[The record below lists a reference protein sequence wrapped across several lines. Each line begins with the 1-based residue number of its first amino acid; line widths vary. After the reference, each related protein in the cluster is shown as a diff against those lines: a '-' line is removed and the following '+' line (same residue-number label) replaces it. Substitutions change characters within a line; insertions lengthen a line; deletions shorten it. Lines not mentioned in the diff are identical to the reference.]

1 MLLTPQPVFDA
12 EAVPHAE
19 PLLFFCQFDGQR
31 RVGHGGHRNSHG
43 NFSWIIQ
50 RKRNLLSSVPEEYV
64 KAEVEVEVKV
74 EVKVELWRY
83 GKNEVK

>member
-1 MLLTPQPVFDA
+1 
-12 EAVPHAE
+12 
-19 PLLFFCQFDGQR
+19 
-31 RVGHGGHRNSHG
+31 
-43 NFSWIIQ
+43 
-50 RKRNLLSSVPEEYV
+50 LSSVPEEYV

>member
-1 MLLTPQPVFDA
+1 
-12 EAVPHAE
+12 
-19 PLLFFCQFDGQR
+19 
-31 RVGHGGHRNSHG
+31 
-43 NFSWIIQ
+43 
-50 RKRNLLSSVPEEYV
+50 LSSVPEEYL